1 MKQFGIR
8 EILDCT
14 FYDLTDNS
22 VVAHFDTLKTS
33 DLAVASE
40 TVYAMGGRGNAKLIG
55 WDGDKDVTVAVQ
67 DALLSDKGLEIL
79 TGNARAAGAT
89 TVYKRERLTVDASD
103 QVTLEET
110 PLEAATDIEVWKFD
124 TTTGLETMVDMTDA
138 TLALTVLTFGLSA
151 GLAEGDVVNIYYT
164 YTSGANSDTYVV
176 TAYDF
181 AGSYKVVGYGLVRDY
196 ITKADQLMQIIMYN
210 AKVDGNF
217 TISMAATGDPSVFD
231 MNLTLLRD
239 PLTNKFFDMIHV
251 E

>member
-1 MKQFGIR
+1 M
-8 EILDCT
+8 
-14 FYDLTDNS
+14 TDDS

-40 TVYAMGGRGNAKLIG
+40 TVYAQGGRGNAKLIG

-79 TGNARAAGAT
+79 TGNAAVTGAT
-89 TVYKRERLTVDASD
+89 TVYNRERLTVDAADS
-103 QVTLEET
+103 VTLAET
-110 PLEAATDIEVWKFD
+110 PLEAATDIEVWKVD
-124 TTTGLETMVDMTDA
+124 PTTGAETTVDMADA
-138 TLALTVLTFGLSA
+138 TLAVNVLTFGASA
-151 GLAEGDVVNIYYT
+151 ALLEDDIVNVYYT

-210 AKVDGNF
+210 AKVDGAF